1 MNTKTL
7 DDIPAR
13 PIIYMEADVNSHRAL
28 VYNEKKEVLEVFLI
42 SIEEK
47 LIQDFLTLPDD
58 KKLEVID
65 FVDFLKSRNNKQLEL
80 MMDDIISENAEA
92 LKELAK

>member
-1 MNTKTL
+1 
-7 DDIPAR
+7 
-13 PIIYMEADVNSHRAL
+13 MEADVNSHRAL

>member
-1 MNTKTL
+1 MLNHILFWCIMK
-7 DDIPAR
+7 R
-13 PIIYMEADVNSHRAL
+13 
-28 VYNEKKEVLEVFLI
+28 KEVQEVFVM

-47 LIQDFLTLPDD
+47 LLQDFSTLPDD

-65 FVDFLKSRNNKQLEL
+65 FVEFLKNRNNKQIEL
-80 MMDDIISENAEA
+80 LMDDIINENEEA

>member
-1 MNTKTL
+1 M
-7 DDIPAR
+7 
-13 PIIYMEADVNSHRAL
+13 
-28 VYNEKKEVLEVFLI
+28 

-65 FVDFLKSRNNKQLEL
+65 FVEFLKIRSNKQIEL
-80 MMDDIISENAEA
+80 FMDDIINENIEA
-92 LKELAK
+92 LRELAK